1 MFYLAPFPSRTYSN
15 EQSSR
20 GFCKP
25 ATSPASKELAG
36 KRMAGPGP
44 YLAGKREIKNS
55 SMTGSTPKEKIH
67 VKGVE
72 QILLPVVLFKA
83 RDSQNPTPILGDPYA
98 KQLLDRCDVDLD
110 ATHFS
115 FTTDDCYVTWIA
127 NCSKRCGLDCRYFR
141 VEHRPENEVRWIDLD
156 QIMVVDL
163 RNRLIPGPVEGD
175 YALRT
180 LDVTNEGWFRNVP
193 ADRPTMIITEGL
205 VPYLEPEQG
214 QKLIHDLVDYFGGPS
229 TETGRK
235 SQLVFDT
242 LGSLSVRLTGYI
254 KAPRTSKAALRWG
267 VDEPERI
274 QELHPRLAFKDR
286 VLWSEYMSS
295 HPPFFGKYGTA
306 AASAMPS
313 SEKNIQ
319 L

>member
-1 MFYLAPFPSRTYSN
+1 
-15 EQSSR
+15 
-20 GFCKP
+20 
-25 ATSPASKELAG
+25 
-36 KRMAGPGP
+36 
-44 YLAGKREIKNS
+44 
-55 SMTGSTPKEKIH
+55 
-67 VKGVE
+67 
-72 QILLPVVLFKA
+72 
-83 RDSQNPTPILGDPYA
+83 
-98 KQLLDRCDVDLD
+98 
-110 ATHFS
+110 
-115 FTTDDCYVTWIA
+115 
-127 NCSKRCGLDCRYFR
+127 
-141 VEHRPENEVRWIDLD
+141 
-156 QIMVVDL
+156 MVVDL

-267 VDEPERI
+267 VDKPERI

-295 HPPFFGKYGTA
+295 HPPLFGKYGTA